1 MPDQPDEVSES
12 IWTLKMPN
20 SIPLLRVSRTNITR
34 PQEVIARLGSKKVER
49 VQARTRAK
57 ALSQYVAK
65 WKEDAHVPKVEESPN
80 RVVKGCRKG
89 ASAEEFESKDAFQVS
104 RQEVLRLAAERWLC
118 VFYLSYRVLSFCVG
132 PIAFPLFS
140 IRDLCPKAPFLESMI
155 IRPEEASQVLT

>member
-20 SIPLLRVSRTNITR
+20 SISLLRVGRTNITR

-49 VQARTRAK
+49 FQARTRAK
-57 ALSQYVAK
+57 ALSQYAAK
-65 WKEDAHVPKVEESPN
+65 WKEDANVPKVEESPN

-104 RQEVLRLAAERWLC
+104 RQEVLPPNAGS
-118 VFYLSYRVLSFCVG
+118 VSFFYLSYRVLSFCVG

-140 IRDLCPKAPFLESMI
+140 IRDLCPKAPFLESLI

>member
-104 RQEVLRLAAERWLC
+104 RQEVLPPNAGS
-118 VFYLSYRVLSFCVG
+118 VSFIC
-132 PIAFPLFS
+132 PIACCLFALGLS
-140 IRDLCPKAPFLESMI
+140 HSLFLVFAISAPRRLS
-155 IRPEEASQVLT
+155 